1 MKENIILTFVELQQ
15 QLRILHWQT
24 KSYAKHKAYGEIYD
38 DLGDLI
44 DNFVEICMGKH
55 GRFELSDGTIE
66 LFDIKNMSLQD
77 FIDSAV
83 EFLITLSDEYSAETD
98 TDLLNIRDEMLGQF
112 NKLKYL
118 LTLE

>member
-1 MKENIILTFVELQQ
+1 
-15 QLRILHWQT
+15 
-24 KSYAKHKAYGEIYD
+24 
-38 DLGDLI
+38 
-44 DNFVEICMGKH
+44 
-55 GRFELSDGTIE
+55 
-66 LFDIKNMSLQD
+66 MSLQD

-83 EFLITLSDEYSAETD
+83 EFLISLSNEYSTEID